1 MFEPGQKVVIKTRN
15 GYGMVGTVLKITEK
29 RKDVVVQF
37 PTYKV
42 SYNERGFEKGADVWS
57 RSYIVPVTED
67 IAEKI
72 AHNNKAVKCRKLLE
86 VAKRNV
92 YGLTDGQLD
101 DIISV
106 LSEVADG

>member
-1 MFEPGQKVVIKTRN
+1 MFEVGQKVVIKTGN
-15 GYGMVGTVLKITEK
+15 NTYGMVGTVLKITDK

-37 PTYKV
+37 PRCKV
-42 SYNERGFEKGADVWS
+42 SYDERGFERGCDVWS
-57 RSYIVPVTED
+57 KSYIVPVTED

-72 AHNNKAVKCRKLLE
+72 AHNNKAAKCRKLLE
-86 VAKRNV
+86 VATRKV

-106 LSEVADG
+106 LNEIE